1 MIKRD
6 NRFRNRND
14 LLKVLRKGRNVRGN
28 GFSVRTR
35 PSSTP
40 RVAVVVSKKVSK
52 LAVTRN
58 KIRRRIFEIFRPILE
73 AQDLGQDIVVIV
85 HDASLAKNDFTR
97 LQQQV
102 KDAVG

>member
-14 LLKVLRKGRNVRGN
+14 LLKVLRKGRNVRGD

-35 PSSTP
+35 PSNTP

-58 KIRRRIFEIFRPILE
+58 KIRRRIFETFRPILE